1 MTDIPKTGFP
11 VIDIAV
17 VVVIAL
23 SVASPFAVKT
33 YRAIQELR
41 KDMVSVKHQVKNDH
55 GSNLRDDLDKT
66 TEITREGWKAVQVT
80 LADIQDKLK
89 NVALDFGGLRSE
101 MRHERDKTDDINKRV
116 HALEMKTEVAKQV
129 KAEVDRKVNPQP
141 NTAATTLPI
150 VINTTAAKTGDGWA
164 TPPAQTTIEYG
175 NNLETE

>member
-11 VIDIAV
+11 VIDIAL
-17 VVVIAL
+17 VVVIAI
-23 SVASPFAVKT
+23 SIASPFAVKT
-33 YRAIQELR
+33 YKAVQEMR
-41 KDMVSVKHQVKNDH
+41 KDMQSVKHQVKNDH

-141 NTAATTLPI
+141 NTAATALPI
-150 VINTTAAKTGDGWA
+150 VINTTA
-164 TPPAQTTIEYG
+164 
-175 NNLETE
+175 TENSGGGPVQPTHTYE

>member
-41 KDMVSVKHQVKNDH
+41 KDMLSVKHQVKNDH

-129 KAEVDRKVNPQP
+129 KAEVGPTHRHKYHRHRKKRRRAGTTDPHLRIRKQP
-141 NTAATTLPI
+141 RQGENA
-150 VINTTAAKTGDGWA
+150 WQR
-164 TPPAQTTIEYG
+164 PA
-175 NNLETE
+175 

>member
-41 KDMVSVKHQVKNDH
+41 KDMLSVKHQVKNDH

-101 MRHERDKTDDINKRV
+101 MRHERDKTDDIISRV
-116 HALEMKTEVAKQV
+116 HSLEMKTEVAKQV
-129 KAEVDRKVNPQP
+129 KAEVGRKVNPQP
-141 NTAATTLPI
+141 ITAATPLPI
-150 VINTTAAKTGDGWA
+150 VINTTAAKTGDGGA
-164 TPPAQTTIEYG
+164 TPPAHTTIEYD

>member
-41 KDMVSVKHQVKNDH
+41 KDMLSVKHQVKNDH

-141 NTAATTLPI
+141 TTAATALPI
-150 VINTTAAKTGDGWA
+150 VINTTA
-164 TPPAQTTIEYG
+164 
-175 NNLETE
+175 TENSGGGPVSPTHTYE

>member
-23 SVASPFAVKT
+23 SVASPFAVKA

-89 NVALDFGGLRSE
+89 
-101 MRHERDKTDDINKRV
+101 T
-116 HALEMKTEVAKQV
+116 
-129 KAEVDRKVNPQP
+129 
-141 NTAATTLPI
+141 
-150 VINTTAAKTGDGWA
+150 
-164 TPPAQTTIEYG
+164 
-175 NNLETE
+175 

>member
-23 SVASPFAVKT
+23 SVVSPFAVKT

-101 MRHERDKTDDINKRV
+101 MRHERGKTDDINKRV
-116 HALEMKTEVAKQV
+116 HALEIKTEVAKQV
-129 KAEVDRKVNPQP
+129 KAEVDRKVNPHP
-141 NTAATTLPI
+141 NTAATALPI
-150 VINTTAAKTGDGWA
+150 VINTTATENSGGGPV
-164 TPPAQTTIEYG
+164 PPTHTYE
-175 NNLETE
+175 

>member
-17 VVVIAL
+17 VLVIAL

-41 KDMVSVKHQVKNDH
+41 KDMLSVKHQVKNDH

-66 TEITREGWKAVQVT
+66 TEITSEGWKAVQVT

-89 NVALDFGGLRSE
+89 NVALYFGGLRSE

-141 NTAATTLPI
+141 NTAATVLPI
-150 VINTTAAKTGDGWA
+150 VINTTATENSGGGTV
-164 TPPAQTTIEYG
+164 TPTHTYE
-175 NNLETE
+175 

>member
-23 SVASPFAVKT
+23 SAACPFAVKT

-41 KDMVSVKHQVKNDH
+41 KDVVSVKHQVKNDH

-80 LADIQDKLK
+80 LSDIQDKLK

-141 NTAATTLPI
+141 NTAATALPI
-150 VINTTAAKTGDGWA
+150 VINTTA
-164 TPPAQTTIEYG
+164 
-175 NNLETE
+175 TENSGGGPVQPTHTYE